1 MEENNKKYL
10 IANKNNN
17 LAQLRLRSCLSQSEL
32 ALKANVSRRAIQSY
46 EQGSRDI
53 NKMQLITAIK
63 LSDVLGCSPK
73 DLIS

>member
-1 MEENNKKYL
+1 MGENNKKYL

-17 LAQLRLRSCLSQSEL
+17 LAQLRLKTCLSQNEL
-32 ALKANVSRRAIQSY
+32 AVKTNVSLRSIQAY
-46 EQGSRDI
+46 EQGARDI